1 MGDDSGIPIDWDA
14 LSACG
19 RWSLLHVLAP
29 LSEGLSIEEVAQA
42 YGHAPEWA
50 RQLVD
55 ALHDELKAQAS
66 SDAASA

>member
-1 MGDDSGIPIDWDA
+1 MRDDSRLAIDWDA

-29 LSEGLSIEEVAQA
+29 LSEGFSIEEVAEA

-50 RQLVD
+50 RRLVD
-55 ALHDELKAQAS
+55 ALHEELKAQAS
-66 SDAASA
+66 SDGA